1 MQDEPK
7 QNNLGLP
14 LLMIIR
20 VEVATPQML
29 TLICDEVFSSRSEKS
44 SELQWTMMEW
54 IMKLNAKPKST
65 NINSVNCDILS

>member
-1 MQDEPK
+1 MQNEPK

-20 VEVATPQML
+20 GEVATPQML
-29 TLICDEVFSSRSEKS
+29 KLICDEVFSSRSEKS
-44 SELQWTMMEW
+44 SELQWMMMEW

>member
-20 VEVATPQML
+20 GEVATPQML

-44 SELQWTMMEW
+44 SELQWTMME
-54 IMKLNAKPKST
+54 
-65 NINSVNCDILS
+65 